1 MAKATGRVLGL
12 DLGGKRIGLALSDPD
27 RTIASSLGH
36 LACRGNRQDVEA
48 LAALVAEH
56 EVTEVVVGLPLHL
69 SGEESPGSRR
79 ARAFAEKLSER
90 LGLPVNLIDESLT
103 TAEAEEIL
111 VEADVSRKKRRQVI
125 DGMAAALILRAWLN
139 EQEENPPRP

>member
-1 MAKATGRVLGL
+1 MVRATGRVLGV
-12 DLGGKRIGLALSDPD
+12 DLGEKRIGLALTDPS

-36 LACRGNRQDVEA
+36 MARRGNRRDVEA

-56 EVTEVVVGLPLHL
+56 EVAEVVIGLPLHL

-79 ARAFAEKLSER
+79 ARAFAQKLSER
-90 LGLPVNLIDESLT
+90 IPLPVRLIDESLT
-103 TAEAEEIL
+103 TAEAEEVL
-111 VEADVSRKKRRQVI
+111 VEADVSRRKRRQVI

-139 EQEENPPRP
+139 EQEEQNPKP